1 MGWLETIMI
10 GMLEST
16 GLQIGPEVR
25 VGVMIT
31 SLPTVTV
38 TAAMFSGCSPTVT
51 VTAMQRSLI
60 TAF

>member
-51 VTAMQRSLI
+51 VTAM
-60 TAF
+60 